1 MNSNWGQSVQAGLLS
16 KQDKGY
22 IFPVTLIISVIVSSF
37 LLHQI
42 ENYRLEKMF
51 YHESDQQFELE
62 VMMKYAWDKVEE
74 QLKEEREEIISSF
87 EMPRGEAAV
96 TVKELGTEREI
107 VIVCTT
113 RMAREYKAT
122 ILYDME
128 EKKVLGWYETI
139 KLIT

>member
-1 MNSNWGQSVQAGLLS
+1 MNSNWGQSVQVGRRI
-16 KQDKGY
+16 KQDNGY
-22 IFPVTLIISVIVSSF
+22 IFPVTLILSVIVSSF
-37 LLHQI
+37 LLHQM

-74 QLKEEREEIISSF
+74 QLKEERGEISSSF
-87 EMPRGEAAV
+87 VMPRGEAIV
-96 TVKELGTEREI
+96 TVKELGAEREI

-113 RMAREYKAT
+113 RTAREYRAT